1 MFLITN
7 EVHNLVLVCFLKKIF
22 LGFFEKS
29 PQHKE
34 VKMTIKKL
42 TVAAAIAV
50 GIATCSLNQAMAACP
65 CAAPETPAPCTEPLP
80 VVTGPACPCET
91 TKPNTCSKC
100 KKAMPDCD
108 CQKPDPCEDP
118 CKDPCDPCE
127 KKSDCGCPDEISC
140 DEPAEPACAICPQTG
155 KPDRKDMKQVYGY
168 PNAIYGTNNY
178 VGQPANSI
186 FSTDTPIA
194 STPRVLSS
202 NVNGTTISSQGQV
215 TGAATEMP
223 CLNEA
228 PTRHNGIPIDRNERL
243 MDGNNCP
250 IDFQSTN
257 SIDAVRKSFVP
268 YEIPNQIMQTT
279 GAAANLGG
287 CQFPDVP
294 NGFWAACDIDK
305 LAINDVVV
313 GYPDGY
319 FKPNRNISRA
329 EFATIL
335 VKGFNLDK
343 CDMPREGLFK
353 DVPMSNWANA
363 AIAKAVDE
371 DLLKGYPD
379 GNFKP
384 NHPVTRVEALT
395 TIAKGMTC
403 DIDQCKADEILSKYA
418 DGASIPNWAK
428 IPVAKSLENGALK
441 DSPNPN
447 MIMPNKEATRAEVA
461 SMMQTVR
468 VALGYDTNP
477 KTANNICPACPVNK
491 NAFVEQEEIVKI
503 PTLKVKMIDQLTAK
517 SSHVGQYFR
526 ANTLEDVTIN
536 GVTYPCGSTVTGQ
549 VVEVI
554 RPSGCDKGALKLSFT
569 EIKNGDCKTK
579 LPKQILQAQVNKSKQ
594 VNPVARLVEMPF
606 TLAGSLVG
614 VAGRTV
620 GGVVTNL
627 GNAVENVSNDAGYM
641 LGHVFQGQFGAAA
654 RNLGDGLWETVKA
667 PVDVTRTALSGTMG
681 LFQTTG
687 DEFAYLV
694 DPRGYK
700 ISAVNP
706 REHIT
711 IAFGCSE

>member
-1 MFLITN
+1 
-7 EVHNLVLVCFLKKIF
+7 
-22 LGFFEKS
+22 
-29 PQHKE
+29 
-34 VKMTIKKL
+34 MTVKKL

-50 GIATCSLNQAMAACP
+50 GIATCSLIPAMAACP
-65 CAAPETPAPCTEPLP
+65 CSSPAADSALP
-80 VVTGPACPCET
+80 TVTGPACPLE
-91 TKPNTCSKC
+91 KANTCSKC
-100 KKAMPDCD
+100 KKKLPDCG
-108 CQKPDPCEDP
+108 CE
-118 CKDPCDPCE
+118 K
-127 KKSDCGCPDEISC
+127 KKSDCGCQKKDPCEEKKECPDEISC
-140 DEPAEPACAICPQTG
+140 DKPAEPACAVCPQTG
-155 KPDRKDMKQVYGY
+155 KPDRADMKQVYGY

-178 VGQPANSI
+178 VGHPANSI
-186 FSTDTPIA
+186 FSTDTPLNA
-194 STPRVLSS
+194 TPRTLSS
-202 NVNGTTISSQGQV
+202 NISGTTVATDGNI
-215 TGAATEMP
+215 TGAATQMP
-223 CLNEA
+223 CLNED
-228 PTRHNGIPIDRNERL
+228 PTRYNGIPIDRNERL
-243 MDGNNCP
+243 MDGNSCP
-250 IDFQSTN
+250 IDIQSAN
-257 SIDAVRKSFVP
+257 SLDAVKKSFVP
-268 YEIPNQIMQTT
+268 YEIPNQTLQTT

-294 NGFWAACDIDK
+294 SGFWAACDIDK

-319 FKPNRNISRA
+319 FKPNRHISRA

-335 VKGFNLDK
+335 VKGFNMDQ
-343 CDMPREGLFK
+343 CAMPRSGMFK
-353 DVPMSNWANA
+353 DVPMHNWANQS
-363 AIAKAVDE
+363 IAKAVDE
-371 DLLKGYPD
+371 SLLKGYPD
-379 GNFKP
+379 GYFRP
-384 NHPVTRVEALT
+384 NNPVTRVEALT
-395 TIAKGMTC
+395 SIAKGMDC
-403 DIDQCKADEILSKYA
+403 DIDKCKADEILSRYS
-418 DGASIPNWAK
+418 DGNTIPDWAR

-441 DSPNPN
+441 DMPNPN
-447 MIMPNKEATRAEVA
+447 MIMPNKEASRAEIA

-477 KTANNICPACPVNK
+477 KTANNICPACPISK
-491 NAFVEQEEIVKI
+491 NAFIEDEQIVKI
-503 PTLKVKMIDQLTAK
+503 PTLKVKMIDQLTSK

-526 ANTLEDVTIN
+526 ANTLEDITIN

-569 EIKNGDCKTK
+569 EINNGDCKTV

-614 VAGRTV
+614 ITGRTV
-620 GGVVTNL
+620 GGAVANL

-667 PVDVTRTALSGTMG
+667 PVDITRTALSGTMG

-706 REHIT
+706 REQIT
-711 IAFGCSE
+711 VAFGCHE

>member
-1 MFLITN
+1 
-7 EVHNLVLVCFLKKIF
+7 
-22 LGFFEKS
+22 
-29 PQHKE
+29 
-34 VKMTIKKL
+34 MTIKKL

-65 CAAPETPAPCTEPLP
+65 CEQPMPTVTGPACPCEEALP
-80 VVTGPACPCET
+80 VVTGPACPCQT
-91 TKPNTCSKC
+91 PAPKC
-100 KKAMPDCD
+100 NKCEKALPDCE
-108 CQKPDPCEDP
+108 CQKPA
-118 CKDPCDPCE
+118 PCDPCE
-127 KKSDCGCPDEISC
+127 KKKSDCGCNDEISC
-140 DEPAEPACAICPQTG
+140 DKPAEPACAVCPGTG
-155 KPDRKDMKQVYGY
+155 KPDRQDMKQVYGY

-186 FSTDTPIA
+186 FSTDTA
-194 STPRVLSS
+194 YLGTPGMLSS
-202 NVNGTTISSQGQV
+202 TVNGVAVSSQGQV
-215 TGAATEMP
+215 TGAASQLP

-228 PTRHNGIPIDRNERL
+228 PTRHNGIPIERNEKI

-250 IDFQSTN
+250 IDFQSSN
-257 SIDAVRKSFVP
+257 SLDAVRKSLVP
-268 YEIPNQIMQTT
+268 YEIKGESCT
-279 GAAANLGG
+279 GAASPLSSNS
-287 CQFPDVP
+287 CMFPDVP
-294 NGFWAACDIDK
+294 NSHWAACDIDK

-313 GYPDGY
+313 GYPDGL

-335 VKGFNLDK
+335 VKGFNLDN
-343 CDMPREGLFK
+343 CGLTRENLFK
-353 DVPMSNWANA
+353 DVPANNWANA

-371 DLLKGYPD
+371 NLLAGYPN
-379 GNFKP
+379 GKFEP
-384 NHPVTRVEALT
+384 NHPVTRAEALT

-403 DIDQCKADEILSKYA
+403 DMDQCKADEILSKYA
-418 DGASIPNWAK
+418 DGNTVPNWAK
-428 IPVAKSLENGALK
+428 IPVAKSLMNGALK

-447 MIMPNKEATRAEVA
+447 MIMPNREATRADVS

-477 KTANNICPACPVNK
+477 KTANNICPACPVDK
-491 NAFVEQEEIVKI
+491 KAFVEQEEIVKI
-503 PTLKVKMIDQLTAK
+503 PTLKLAMIDQITAK

-549 VVEVI
+549 VVEVV

-579 LPKQILQAQVNKSKQ
+579 LPKQILSAQINKSKN

-606 TLAGSLVG
+606 TWAGSLVG
-614 VAGRTV
+614 VVGRTA
-620 GGVVTNL
+620 GGILTNV
-627 GNAVENVSNDAGYM
+627 GNAAENVSNDAGYM
-641 LGHVFQGQFGAAA
+641 LGHAFQGQFGAAA

-667 PVDVTRTALSGTMG
+667 PIDVTRTALSGTMG

-706 REHIT
+706 REHVT

>member
-1 MFLITN
+1 
-7 EVHNLVLVCFLKKIF
+7 
-22 LGFFEKS
+22 
-29 PQHKE
+29 
-34 VKMTIKKL
+34 MTVKKL

-50 GIATCSLNQAMAACP
+50 GIATCSLTPAIAACP
-65 CAAPETPAPCTEPLP
+65 CSKAAPETAMP
-80 VVTGPACPCET
+80 VVTGPACPVE
-91 TKPNTCSKC
+91 KPNTCSKC
-100 KKAMPDCD
+100 KKKLPDCGCEKKKPD
-108 CQKPDPCEDP
+108 CGCKKKDPCE
-118 CKDPCDPCE
+118 E
-127 KKSDCGCPDEISC
+127 KKQDCPDEISC
-140 DEPAEPACAICPQTG
+140 DKPAVPACAACPQTG
-155 KPDRKDMKQVYGY
+155 KPDRADMKQVYGY
-168 PNAIYGTNNY
+168 PNAVYGTNNY
-178 VGQPANSI
+178 VGEPANSI
-186 FSTDTPIA
+186 FSTETPL
-194 STPRVLSS
+194 STTPRVLSS
-202 NVNGTTISSQGQV
+202 TTSGTTVASDGNI
-215 TGAATEMP
+215 TGAATQMP
-223 CLNEA
+223 CLNED

-243 MDGNNCP
+243 MDGNSCA
-250 IDFQSTN
+250 IDIQSAN
-257 SIDAVRKSFVP
+257 SIDAVKKSFVP
-268 YEIPNQIMQTT
+268 YEIPNQALQTT

-294 NGFWAACDIDK
+294 QGFWAACDIDK

-319 FKPNRNISRA
+319 FKPNRHISRA

-335 VKGFNLDK
+335 VKGFNMDQ
-343 CDMPREGLFK
+343 CAMPRSGMFK
-353 DVPMSNWANA
+353 DVPMHNWANQS
-363 AIAKAVDE
+363 IAKAVDE
-371 DLLKGYPD
+371 NLLKGYPD
-379 GNFKP
+379 GNFRP
-384 NHPVTRVEALT
+384 NSPVTRVEALT
-395 TIAKGMTC
+395 SIAKGMDC
-403 DIDQCKADEILSKYA
+403 DIDKCKADEILSRYA
-418 DGASIPNWAK
+418 DGNTIPEWAR

-441 DSPNPN
+441 DMPNPN
-447 MIMPNKEATRAEVA
+447 MIMPNKEASRAEVA

-477 KTANNICPACPVNK
+477 KTANNVCPACPISK
-491 NAFVEQEEIVKI
+491 NAFVEDEQIIKI

-526 ANTLEDVTIN
+526 ANTLEDITIN
-536 GVTYPCGSTVTGQ
+536 GVTYPCGSTITGQ
-549 VVEVI
+549 LVEVI

-569 EIKNGDCKTK
+569 EIKNGDCKTV

-614 VAGRTV
+614 VTGRTV
-620 GGVVTNL
+620 GGAVANL

-667 PVDVTRTALSGTMG
+667 PIDLTRTALSGTMG

-706 REHIT
+706 REQIT
-711 IAFGCSE
+711 IAFGCHE

>member
-1 MFLITN
+1 
-7 EVHNLVLVCFLKKIF
+7 
-22 LGFFEKS
+22 
-29 PQHKE
+29 
-34 VKMTIKKL
+34 MTIKKL

-50 GIATCSLNQAMAACP
+50 GIATCSLNSAMAACP
-65 CAAPETPAPCTEPLP
+65 CAQPATPAPCAEPLP
-80 VVTGPACPCET
+80 VVTGPACPCDPAP
-91 TKPNTCSKC
+91 KCNKCDKAFDQCDC
-100 KKAMPDCD
+100 KKA
-108 CQKPDPCEDP
+108 DP
-118 CKDPCDPCE
+118 CKKPCDPCE
-127 KKSDCGCPDEISC
+127 KPKKSDCGCETDELSC
-140 DEPAEPACAICPQTG
+140 DGPAEPACAVCPGTG
-155 KPDRKDMKQVYGY
+155 KPDRQDMKQVYGY

-178 VGQPANSI
+178 VGKPASSI
-186 FSTDTPIA
+186 FTADSALLGTP
-194 STPRVLSS
+194 
-202 NVNGTTISSQGQV
+202 NVMQSAINGATVSSQGQV
-215 TGAATEMP
+215 TGAAAQLP

-228 PTRHNGIPIDRNERL
+228 PTRHNGIMIDRNERT

-250 IDFQSTN
+250 VDIQTEN
-257 SIDAVRKSFVP
+257 SMEAIKKTLVP
-268 YEIPNQIMQTT
+268 YEIKEGGCPLG
-279 GAAANLGG
+279 GAAPATS
-287 CQFPDVP
+287 CAFPDVP
-294 NGFWAACDIDK
+294 QGYWAACDIDK

-313 GYPDGY
+313 GYPDGM

-329 EFATIL
+329 EFATML
-335 VKGFNLDK
+335 VKGFNLDD
-343 CDMPREGLFK
+343 CGTPRENLFK
-353 DVPMSNWANA
+353 DVPLSNWANP

-371 DLLKGYPD
+371 NLLAGYPN
-379 GNFKP
+379 GKFEP
-384 NHPVTRVEALT
+384 CHPVTRVEALT

-403 DIDQCKADEILSKYA
+403 DIDKCKADEILSKYS
-418 DGASIPNWAK
+418 DGAAIPDWAR

-441 DSPNPN
+441 DMPNPN
-447 MIMPNKEATRAEVA
+447 MIMPNREASRAEVA

-477 KTANNICPACPVNK
+477 KTANNICPACPVSK
-491 NAFVEQEEIVKI
+491 NAFVENEEIVKI

-526 ANTLEDVTIN
+526 ANTLEDITIN

-569 EIKNGDCKTK
+569 SIKNGDCKAN

-606 TLAGSLVG
+606 TLAGSIIG
-614 VAGRTV
+614 ITGRTV
-620 GGVVTNL
+620 GGAIANV
-627 GNAVENVSNDAGYM
+627 GNAAENVSNDAGYM
-641 LGHVFQGQFGAAA
+641 LGHAFQGKFGAAA

-667 PVDVTRTALSGTMG
+667 PIDVTRTAVSGVTG

-694 DPRGYK
+694 DPKGYK

-706 REHIT
+706 REHVT